1 MAKRKAARKR
11 GGNPGKKGPYW
22 LYGLH
27 SAAAALAN
35 PERRCLKLLATR
47 QGAAALAQSLSEGP
61 SGPGTP
67 AERLLPPQI
76 AGREDLERALPPGA
90 VHQGV
95 ALLVE
100 PLPAADLEAVV
111 PAEGPAV
118 VVALDQVTD
127 PQNLGGILRSAAG
140 FGALAVV
147 TQERHAPGV
156 TPALAKAASGA
167 LEAVP
172 LVQVNNLV
180 RALEG
185 LKKQG
190 FWVAGLD
197 AEAEQPLSAL
207 DAGPRIV
214 LLLGAEGAGLRRLS
228 KETCDF
234 LAAIPLRG
242 PVASLNV
249 ATAAAIG
256 LYELLGRPE
265 VSG

>member
-1 MAKRKAARKR
+1 MVKRKMARKR
-11 GGNPGKKGPYW
+11 GRIPGKKGPYW

-27 SAAAALAN
+27 SVAAALAN
-35 PERRCLKLLATR
+35 PRRRCLKLLATQ
-47 QGAAALAQSLSEGP
+47 QGAAALAGHAASLGP
-61 SGPGTP
+61 TAGVPL
-67 AERLLPPQI
+67 APQI

-100 PLPAADLEAVV
+100 PLPAAELAAIL
-111 PAEGPAV
+111 PPEGPAV

-180 RALEG
+180 RALED

-190 FWVAGLD
+190 FWVVGLD
-197 AEAEQPLSAL
+197 AEAGEPLSGL
-207 DAGPRIV
+207 DAGPRVV
-214 LLLGAEGAGLRRLS
+214 LLLGAEGAGLRRLT

-242 PVASLNV
+242 RIASLNV
-249 ATAAAIG
+249 GTAAAIG
-256 LYELLGRPE
+256 LYELLGRDRPA
-265 VSG
+265 G

>member
-11 GGNPGKKGPYW
+11 GGNLGKKSTYW

-27 SAAAALAN
+27 SVAAALAN
-35 PERRCLKLLATR
+35 PERRCLTLLATQ
-47 QGAAALAQSLSEGP
+47 QGAAALAERMAAP
-61 SGPGTP
+61 RTSGEPPP
-67 AERLLPPQI
+67 APQI
-76 AGREDLERALPPGA
+76 AGREDLERALPAGA

-100 PLPAADLEAVV
+100 PLPATDLGAVL

-185 LKKQG
+185 LKRQG
-190 FWVAGLD
+190 FWVVGLD
-197 AEAEQPLSAL
+197 AEAERPLSAL
-207 DAGPRIV
+207 DAGARVV

-228 KETCDF
+228 RETCDF
-234 LAAIPLRG
+234 LAAIPLHG
-242 PVASLNV
+242 PIASLNV

-256 LYELLGRPE
+256 LYELLGRARRID
-265 VSG
+265 SS

>member
-11 GGNPGKKGPYW
+11 GGNPGKTAPHW

-27 SAAAALAN
+27 SVAAALGN
-35 PERRCLKLLATR
+35 PERRCLRLLATR
-47 QGAAALAQSLSEGP
+47 QGAEALAA
-61 SGPGTP
+61 SGGSP
-67 AERLLPPQI
+67 LPPQI

-100 PLPAADLEAVV
+100 PLPARDLAAIL
-111 PAEGPAV
+111 PPEGPAV

-185 LKKQG
+185 LKKEG
-190 FWVAGLD
+190 FWVVGLD
-197 AEAEQPLSAL
+197 AEAGEPLSAL
-207 DAGPRIV
+207 DAGPRVV
-214 LLLGAEGAGLRRLS
+214 LLLGAEGAGLRRLTR
-228 KETCDF
+228 ETCDF
-234 LAAIPLRG
+234 LAAIPLQG

-249 ATAAAIG
+249 STAAAIG
-256 LYELLGRPE
+256 LYELLGR
-265 VSG
+265 

>member
-1 MAKRKAARKR
+1 MAKRKTARKR

-27 SAAAALAN
+27 SVAAALAN
-35 PERRCLKLLATR
+35 PRRHCLKLLATQ
-47 QGAAALAQSLSEGP
+47 QGAAALAGSKS
-61 SGPGTP
+61 PGNTS
-67 AERLLPPQI
+67 LPPQI

-100 PLPAADLEAVV
+100 PLPTADLEAVL

-147 TQERHAPGV
+147 TQDRHAPGV

-180 RALEG
+180 RALED
-185 LKKQG
+185 LKKRG
-190 FWVAGLD
+190 FWVVGLD
-197 AEAEQPLSAL
+197 AEADEPLSAL
-207 DAGPRIV
+207 DAGPRVV
-214 LLLGAEGAGLRRLS
+214 LLLGAEGAGLRRLT

-234 LAAIPLRG
+234 LATIPLQG

-249 ATAAAIG
+249 GTAAAIG
-256 LYELLGRPE
+256 LYELLGRGPAE
-265 VSG
+265 G

>member
-1 MAKRKAARKR
+1 MAKRKTARKR

-27 SAAAALAN
+27 SVAAALAN

-47 QGAAALAQSLSEGP
+47 QGAAALARSKSP
-61 SGPGTP
+61 VNTP
-67 AERLLPPQI
+67 LPPQI
-76 AGREDLERALPPGA
+76 AGREDLERSLPPGA

-100 PLPAADLEAVV
+100 PLPAADLAAIL

-140 FGALAVV
+140 FGALAVI
-147 TQERHAPGV
+147 TQDRHAPGV
-156 TPALAKAASGA
+156 TPTLAKAASGA

-180 RALEG
+180 RALEE

-190 FWVAGLD
+190 FWVVGLD
-197 AEAEQPLSAL
+197 AEAEEPLSAL
-207 DAGPRIV
+207 DAGPRVV
-214 LLLGAEGAGLRRLS
+214 LLLGAEGAGLRRLT

-234 LAAIPLRG
+234 LAAIPLQG

-249 ATAAAIG
+249 GTAAAIG
-256 LYELLGRPE
+256 LYELLGRPD
-265 VSG
+265 GPA

>member
-1 MAKRKAARKR
+1 MAKRKTARKR
-11 GGNPGKKGPYW
+11 GGNPGKKGPHW

-27 SAAAALAN
+27 SVAAALAN
-35 PERRCLKLLATR
+35 PRRRCLKLLATQ
-47 QGAAALAQSLSEGP
+47 QGAAALAGYLDKSVDS
-61 SGPGTP
+61 TR
-67 AERLLPPQI
+67 ALLPPQI
-76 AGREDLERALPPGA
+76 AGREDLDRALPPGA

-100 PLPAADLEAVV
+100 PLPQADLATVL

-147 TQERHAPGV
+147 TQDRHAPGV

-172 LVQVNNLV
+172 LIPVNNLV
-180 RALEG
+180 RALED

-190 FWVAGLD
+190 FWVVGLD
-197 AEAEQPLSAL
+197 AEAEEPLSAL
-207 DAGPRIV
+207 DAGPRV
-214 LLLGAEGAGLRRLS
+214 VFLLGAEGAGLRRLTR
-228 KETCDF
+228 ETCDF
-234 LAAIPLRG
+234 LAAIPLQG
-242 PVASLNV
+242 PIASLNV
-249 ATAAAIG
+249 GTAAAIG
-256 LYELLGRPE
+256 LYELLGRPDG
-265 VSG
+265 SA

>member
-1 MAKRKAARKR
+1 MKRKATRKR
-11 GGNPGKKGPYW
+11 AGNPGKKGPYW

-27 SAAAALAN
+27 SVAAALDN
-35 PERRCLKLLATR
+35 PRRRCLKLLATR
-47 QGAAALAQSLSEGP
+47 QGAAALAAAQDSMA
-61 SGPGTP
+61 P
-67 AERLLPPQI
+67 AAEAPLPPQI
-76 AGREDLERALPPGA
+76 AGREDLDRALPPGA

-100 PLPAADLEAVV
+100 PLPATDLEAVL

-172 LVQVNNLV
+172 LIQVGNLV

-185 LKKQG
+185 LKARG
-190 FWVAGLD
+190 FWIVGLD
-197 AEAEQPLSAL
+197 AEAEAPLSAL
-207 DAGPRIV
+207 DAGARIV

-228 KETCDF
+228 KESCDF
-234 LAAIPLRG
+234 LAAIPLNG
-242 PVASLNV
+242 PIASLNV

-256 LYELLGRPE
+256 LYELLGRERPP
-265 VSG
+265 G

>member
-1 MAKRKAARKR
+1 MVKRKTTRKR

-27 SAAAALAN
+27 SVAAALAN
-35 PERRCLKLLATR
+35 PERRCLKLLATQ
-47 QGAAALAQSLSEGP
+47 QGAAALAGSKIPANTQLS
-61 SGPGTP
+61 
-67 AERLLPPQI
+67 PQI

-90 VHQGV
+90 VHQGL

-100 PLPAADLEAVV
+100 PLPAPDLAAVL

-118 VVALDQVTD
+118 VVALDQVSD

-140 FGALAVV
+140 FGALAVI
-147 TQERHAPGV
+147 TQDRHAPGV
-156 TPALAKAASGA
+156 TPSLAKAASGA

-180 RALEG
+180 RALED

-190 FWVAGLD
+190 FWVVGLD
-197 AEAEQPLSAL
+197 AEAEEPLSVL
-207 DAGPRIV
+207 DAGSRVV

-234 LAAIPLRG
+234 LAAIPLQG

-249 ATAAAIG
+249 GTAAAIG
-256 LYELLGRPE
+256 LYELLGRPAA
-265 VSG
+265 G